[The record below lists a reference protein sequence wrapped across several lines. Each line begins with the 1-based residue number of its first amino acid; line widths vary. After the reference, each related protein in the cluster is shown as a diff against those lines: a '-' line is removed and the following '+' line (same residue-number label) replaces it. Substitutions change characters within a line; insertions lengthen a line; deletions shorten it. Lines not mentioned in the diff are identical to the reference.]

1 MKKITILITLV
12 FFLNSCFF
20 NKEEKELSD
29 KNTKTETLEVS
40 NIKVPVFKEKKV
52 EIKVEDWKLQIWTN
66 VIIKEWRS
74 EFFPKEISV
83 IDWGTIYQNS
93 NVPEYSFVIVK
104 NKELKEIR
112 EYYKNEM
119 IKLWWKEILPNIP
132 QVSKEEA
139 SKNKLKKNLQ
149 KKEYIFLWDLNLE
162 NKTLNKKLNIRISDF
177 IPEII
182 KENLKLEWNFVE
194 FNFSDI

>member
-52 EIKVEDWKLQIWTN
+52 EINVEDWKLQIWTN

-149 KKEYIFLWDLNLE
+149 KKEDIFLWDLNLE